1 MDRVPMTQQGY
12 DQLKAQLDKLK
23 NEELPRI
30 QKALGDAREM
40 GDLSENAEFDAARE
54 EMWRVDRRI
63 LELED
68 QLARA
73 TVVNASKFA
82 NGEITLGVTV
92 QCEDLD
98 FSRKDEFVLV
108 GEGERR
114 EGIDTVSVAS
124 PLGQAL
130 VGRRVGDVIEIK
142 VPRGKLRYK
151 IVDVRTC

>member
-1 MDRVPMTQQGY
+1 MDHVPMTQRGY
-12 DQLKAQLDKLK
+12 DQLKAQLEKLK

-40 GDLSENAEFDAARE
+40 GDLAENAEFDAARD
-54 EMWRVDRRI
+54 EMWRLDRRI
-63 LELED
+63 AELES

-73 TVVNASKFA
+73 QVIDGARISADEVSIGA
-82 NGEITLGVTV
+82 TLK
-92 QCEDLD
+92 CEDMD
-98 FSRKDEFVLV
+98 SKRTDEFMIV

-114 EGIDTVSVAS
+114 DGIDTVSAAS

-130 VGRRVGDVIEIK
+130 IGKRVGEAIEIN

-151 IVDVRTC
+151 VLEIRYV